1 VLEIGG
7 VKEKVLAAYRAG
19 LRQLIMPKVNEK
31 DLRDVPD
38 EVKKQVTFT
47 FVDRM
52 DEVLRL
58 ALLPPVESDTAPP
71 DDARALGGN
80 HTESAA
86 HLPVATEPGPAV
98 STVSAVV
105 SPDGP
110 SLDDAALDEVTE
122 GAVTSRG

>member
-1 VLEIGG
+1 

-19 LRQLIMPKVNEK
+19 LRQLIMPKANEK

-58 ALLPPVESDTAPP
+58 ALLPPAESDMAPP
-71 DDARALGGN
+71 DDSRAFGGN
-80 HTESAA
+80 HTESSA
-86 HLPVATEPGPAV
+86 PVPVTTEPGTSV
-98 STVSAVV
+98 SGAV

-110 SLDDAALDEVTE
+110 SLDSQTLDDAPSGVASSPV
-122 GAVTSRG
+122 

>member
-1 VLEIGG
+1 
-7 VKEKVLAAYRAG
+7 VLAAYRAG
-19 LRQLIMPKVNEK
+19 LRQLIMPKMNEK

-58 ALLPPVESDTAPP
+58 ALLPPAESDMGPP
-71 DDARALGGN
+71 DVARTFSGN
-80 HTESAA
+80 HAESSTAV
-86 HLPVATEPGPAV
+86 PVSTEPSV
-98 STVSAVV
+98 SVTGAV

-110 SLDDAALDEVTE
+110 ALDSAARDEATNGV
-122 GAVTSRG
+122 ATSPV

>member
-1 VLEIGG
+1 

-19 LRQLIMPKVNEK
+19 LRQLIMPAVNEK

-52 DEVLRL
+52 DEVLRI
-58 ALLPPVESDTAPP
+58 ALLPPAESDTAPP
-71 DDARALGGN
+71 DDSHAFGGV
-80 HTESAA
+80 HPESSSSV
-86 HLPVATEPGPAV
+86 PVTLEPGASV
-98 STVSAVV
+98 SGVV

-110 SLDDAALDEVTE
+110 SLDDVELDELPEDEVT
-122 GAVTSRG
+122 SRV